1 MGRTKQKVLTIIASF
16 FLLLQSWVPF
26 ITYAIPVYSQS
37 TPEEVKSEIEFN
49 SDKNEFKIKVNTK
62 EEVEYILSY
71 QTDKQT
77 EAITGKSEK
86 SEINFDKDFFAGTC
100 STNGDCIEHAVLRGI
115 LKTKVASLDF
125 LNVKRFTFEN
135 GSFEIILD
143 EKADSLD
150 FTDGEKKW
158 LEDGV
163 DLSPPQT
170 PTPTQTIVEENVSS
184 QEGEILDGLFTASPS
199 PTIEPEDT
207 TKTNI
212 DETLTINVIDNID
225 TSNLIFSED

>member
-1 MGRTKQKVLTIIASF
+1 MHGLKQRILVVLTSLV
-16 FLLLQSWVPF
+16 LLLQSWIPF

-71 QTDKQT
+71 QTEKQT
-77 EAITGKSEK
+77 EAISGKSEK

-100 STNGDCIEHAVLRGI
+100 SSDGSCINHKVIRGI
-115 LKTKVASLDF
+115 LKTNVQAANY
-125 LNVKRFTFEN
+125 LNVKRFTIDAGQLKIVIDEN
-135 GSFEIILD
+135 T
-143 EKADSLD
+143 DSLNI
-150 FTDGEKKW
+150 TDTEKKW

-170 PTPTQTIVEENVSS
+170 PTPTQTVVEENVSS

-225 TSNLIFSED
+225 TSNLIFS